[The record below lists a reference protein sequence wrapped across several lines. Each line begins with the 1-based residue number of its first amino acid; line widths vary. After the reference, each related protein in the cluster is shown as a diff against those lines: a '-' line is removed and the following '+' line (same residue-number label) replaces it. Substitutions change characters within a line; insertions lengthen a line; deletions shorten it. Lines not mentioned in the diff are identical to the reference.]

1 VSYSSVGL
9 RMTVGS
15 TLAVIAL
22 AVVEGPSGPEVVA
35 DVAGLVGVVLLALSV
50 AAMLLRVAARRTR
63 GNWPGV
69 LQLGLGVLAVLL
81 MCVVGTVAVW
91 AHTAS
96 GRFQDRADAIP
107 LPEGY
112 RPVPVAEEFVGH
124 GQSLERV
131 VRAWSVPAGA
141 DPCADLEAAFTAWAE
156 PPVEGSSRGAACVFD
171 SEEQSEKAEVSLTA
185 DGRTVHLEMWLERSS
200 LLG

>member
-1 VSYSSVGL
+1 MAAAVSASRAGPPVSFHLVGL
-9 RMTVGS
+9 RMTVGC

-22 AVVEGPSGPEVVA
+22 AVVEGLSGPEVVA

-50 AAMLLRVAARRTR
+50 AATLLRLAARRTR
-63 GNWPGV
+63 GNWPSM
-69 LQLGLGVLAVLL
+69 LQLGLGVLAVL

-96 GRFQDRADAIP
+96 ERFEDRADAFP

-124 GQSLERV
+124 GQSVERV
-131 VRAWSVPAGA
+131 VRAWSVPAGV
-141 DPCADLEAAFTAWAE
+141 DPCADLEAAFAAWAE

-171 SEEQSEKAEVSLTA
+171 SEEQSEKAEVS
-185 DGRTVHLEMWLERSS
+185 
-200 LLG
+200 